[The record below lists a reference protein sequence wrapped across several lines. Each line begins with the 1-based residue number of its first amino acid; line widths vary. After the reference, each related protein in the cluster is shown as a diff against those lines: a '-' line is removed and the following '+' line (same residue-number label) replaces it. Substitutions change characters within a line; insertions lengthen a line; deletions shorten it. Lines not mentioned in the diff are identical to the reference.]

1 METRVFD
8 IACKQK
14 YLTFNKRRKKKVH
27 ILQFVKDNNSGR
39 KITNKQQ
46 IGELPFKY
54 KDTLKR

>member
-1 METRVFD
+1 MHVFD

-14 YLTFNKRRKKKVH
+14 YLTFNKRRGEKKVH
-27 ILQFVKDNNSGR
+27 ISQFVKDNSGG